1 MQLKIFFVE
10 KNMRQFII
18 CIRDQNL
25 ALSLHDWWVS
35 TRTGTN
41 RNSNYNNA
49 YQRESWWNIN
59 QFPLLSIALNCYTI
73 AEYLNT
79 HTHTHTHTHTKSYAL
94 LKYNPKQYKRTE
106 EILML
111 TIHEEIHSITN
122 FWKSMFVQG
131 TNYPFVSHK

>member
-10 KNMRQFII
+10 KNMLQFII

-35 TRTGTN
+35 IWTGIN
-41 RNSNYNNA
+41 RNSNCNNA
-49 YQRESWWNIN
+49 YERESWWNID
-59 QFPLLSIALNCYTI
+59 QFPLLSIAWNCYTI
-73 AEYLNT
+73 AKYLK
-79 HTHTHTHTHTKSYAL
+79 HTHTKSYTL
-94 LKYNPKQYKRTE
+94 LKYNPKQFIRTE

-111 TIHEEIHSITN
+111 TIHREIHSITN
-122 FWKSMFVQG
+122 FWNSMFVQG

>member
-10 KNMRQFII
+10 KNMLQFII

-35 TRTGTN
+35 IWKGIN
-41 RNSNYNNA
+41 MNSNCNNA
-49 YQRESWWNIN
+49 YQKESWWNIN

-73 AEYLNT
+73 AKYLKKKKKNP
-79 HTHTHTHTHTKSYAL
+79 HTKFYAL
-94 LKYNPKQYKRTE
+94 LKYNPKQYIRTE

-111 TIHEEIHSITN
+111 TIHGEIHSITN
-122 FWKSMFVQG
+122 FWNSMFVRG
-131 TNYPFVSHK
+131 TN